1 MRISDWSSD
10 VCSSDLAGNLGEA
23 LCGIRH
29 LLDEEPFALFV
40 TGDTG
45 GGLEEDVTARL
56 LASYYD
62 HDGNLVAVGDD
73 AVLQRGGSFAVIV
86 AAKAGHYVLQPAVH
100 EALEVCHGAGLA
112 AKGREAGRGSV

>member
-40 TGDTG
+40 PGDTG
-45 GGLEEDVTARL
+45 SGLEEDVTARL

-62 HDGNLVAVGDD
+62 HGGNLVAVGDD
-73 AVLQRGGSFAVIV
+73 AVLQREGSFAAI
-86 AAKAGHYVLQPAVH
+86 AAEPARSEERRVGK
-100 EALEVCHGAGLA
+100 EWVSTC
-112 AKGREAGRGSV
+112 RYRWFP